1 MTSVETSM
9 KDKENEDENEE
20 NKTRS
25 GKSSGKAASMVMRI
39 EALVSLLLIH
49 HKPALVLLVLVN
61 VLLFHFDKLFFNII
75 LLVLF
80 IFG

>member
-1 MTSVETSM
+1 MTSVESM

-20 NKTRS
+20 KTRR
-25 GKSSGKAASMVMRI
+25 KSSGKAAPMVMRI

>member
-1 MTSVETSM
+1 M

-20 NKTRS
+20 KRRRI
-25 GKSSGKAASMVMRI
+25 KSDGKAAPMVMMRI
-39 EALVSLLLIH
+39 ETLVSFLLIH